1 MIKKIKILYISR
13 TSKFT
18 GAENILLD
26 IVNNLNKDIFYPI
39 VVLPD
44 SSGLFYEK
52 LKQLNANIFV
62 IKMPFLRV
70 TYNPFL
76 WIWFFFS
83 ILIINFRFIFIFKKN
98 MIDIV
103 VCHTIQE
110 AIYVFIPCKILRRKL
125 IVCFKNILNK
135 RWKKKVRAKFC
146 EIFTDKIIAVSKKA
160 AEDFTLFTS
169 KSYQNDK
176 RVRVIY
182 DGIDYGKYMKNFKE
196 TNVLSKYFNKKD
208 NDFLI
213 INIGNLT
220 ELKGQLLLLEAIAT
234 KKLSSVS
241 LKVLL
246 IGEIYHKSDLA
257 YKERLINFI
266 DKNNLKEKVFL
277 LGYQKD
283 IRNFV
288 NSSDVLVHC
297 PVIDDALPRVILE
310 AFCFKKIVIA
320 TRVGGI
326 PEMVI
331 DNKNG
336 YLCKVDKND
345 LASKIFYVYKNIK
358 ELSLVKNMAIN
369 TAKED
374 FSLKN
379 QMVEVEKVYK
389 EVLEN

>member
-52 LKQLNANIFV
+52 LKQLNTNIFV

>member
-44 SSGLFYEK
+44 SRGLFYEK
-52 LKQLNANIFV
+52 LKQLNAHIFV

-160 AEDFTLFTS
+160 AEDFTLFAS

-176 RVRVIY
+176 MVSVIY

-196 TNVLSKYFNKKD
+196 TNILSKYFNRND

-234 KKLSSVS
+234 KKLSSAS
-241 LKVLL
+241 LRVLL
-246 IGEIYHKSDLA
+246 IGEVYDKSDLA
-257 YKERLINFI
+257 YKEKLINFI

-310 AFCFKKIVIA
+310 AFCFKKVVIA

-331 DNKNG
+331 DSKNG
-336 YLCKVDKND
+336 FLCKVDKND

-358 ELSLVKNMAIN
+358 KLSLVKNMAIN

-379 QMVEVEKVYK
+379 QIIEVEKVYK

>member
-44 SSGLFYEK
+44 SRGLFYEK

-135 RWKKKVRAKFC
+135 RWKKKIRAKFC
-146 EIFTDKIIAVSKKA
+146 EVFTDKIIAVSKKA

-176 RVRVIY
+176 MVRVIY
-182 DGIDYGKYMKNFKE
+182 DGIDYGKYMKSFKE
-196 TNVLSKYFNKKD
+196 TNALSKYFDKND

-241 LKVLL
+241 FRVLL

-257 YKERLINFI
+257 YKEKLINFI
-266 DKNNLKEKVFL
+266 DRNNLKEKVFL

-288 NSSDVLVHC
+288 NSSDVLIHC

-310 AFCFKKIVIA
+310 AFCFKKVVIA

-336 YLCKVDKND
+336 FLCKVDKND

-358 ELSLVKNMAIN
+358 KLSLVKNMAIN

-379 QMVEVEKVYK
+379 QMVEVEKVYR

>member
-52 LKQLNANIFV
+52 LKQLNTNIFV

-135 RWKKKVRAKFC
+135 RWKKKIRAKFC

-160 AEDFTLFTS
+160 AEDFTLFAS

-176 RVRVIY
+176 MVKVIY
-182 DGIDYGKYMKNFKE
+182 DGIDYGKYMRNFEE
-196 TNVLSKYFNKKD
+196 TNVLSKYFNKND

-220 ELKGQLLLLEAIAT
+220 ELKGQLLLLEAITT

-241 LKVLL
+241 LRVLL

-257 YKERLINFI
+257 YKEKLINFI
-266 DKNNLKEKVFL
+266 DENNLEEKVFL

-310 AFCFKKIVIA
+310 AFCFKKVVIA

-336 YLCKVDKND
+336 FLCKVDKND

-358 ELSLVKNMAIN
+358 KLSLVKNMAIN